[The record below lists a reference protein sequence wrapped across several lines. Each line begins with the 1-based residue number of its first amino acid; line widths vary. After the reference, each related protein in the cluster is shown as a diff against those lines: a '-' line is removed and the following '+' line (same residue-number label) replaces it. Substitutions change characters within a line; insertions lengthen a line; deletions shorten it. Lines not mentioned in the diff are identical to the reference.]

1 MSRKPTAYQKPLG
14 ISLGAQLTFE
24 EHLKVITTK
33 LNKTMGLLLKFTKK
47 LPKPALI
54 TMHKAF
60 VRPLYIMAT

>member
-33 LNKTMGLLLKFTKK
+33 LNKTMGLLLKFTKTFTETGINNY
-47 LPKPALI
+47 A
-54 TMHKAF
+54 
-60 VRPLYIMAT
+60 

>member
-1 MSRKPTAYQKPLG
+1 MSRKPTAYQKHLG

>member
-33 LNKTMGLLLKFTKK
+33 LNKTMGLLLKFTEKFTETGINNY
-47 LPKPALI
+47 A
-54 TMHKAF
+54 
-60 VRPLYIMAT
+60 